1 MSTILTHL
9 WHPWIEPAE
18 LLTGN
23 WPVSPDTSFWE
34 TDYVFLLTHPS
45 RKYISSFSYFV
56 INLENCRGFYLMQNI
71 RKCSYSWFIWPML
84 HACLK
89 LNNYLVEEYFPKH
102 GKSKYCTLKIILSKD
117 KVWEAFTPL
126 WNHTPSISEVFLR
139 TFVFLD
145 SDNWSFL

>member
-1 MSTILTHL
+1 MHL

-56 INLENCRGFYLMQNI
+56 INTWELQRVLFNAKYQEMFIFMVYLINASCFETEQ
-71 RKCSYSWFIWPML
+71 
-84 HACLK
+84 H
-89 LNNYLVEEYFPKH
+89 LVQEYFPKH
-102 GKSKYCTLKIILSKD
+102 GKSKYCTLKILLSKD

-126 WNHTPSISEVFLR
+126 RNHTPSISEVFLR